1 MVYTTAGELYHN
13 IPGGMV
19 EKKIEMVKT
28 KYNLINF
35 CLEMNDF
42 MHILVTNDDGVYAPG
57 LLALA
62 QELRKMGE
70 VSILAPDHNWSASGH
85 VKTLNRPLR
94 AKPVTL
100 ADGSTALASDGAP
113 SDCVALA
120 LMGVIET
127 PIDLV
132 VSGINPNANIGHD
145 VTYSGTVTAAM
156 EAAIGNVAGIA
167 VSLDAPEFFS
177 GVLDYAT
184 AAIAARR
191 VAQMLTRQS
200 LPKNILLNVNVPYL
214 PVAELKGYRIS
225 RQGLRIYRD
234 ELVRREDPRG
244 RPYYWIGGEAPT
256 GVDEEGTDFG
266 DLKAGYVSITPI
278 QLDLT
283 AHALI
288 KTLAGW
294 DWQHDEMS

>member
-1 MVYTTAGELYHN
+1 
-13 IPGGMV
+13 
-19 EKKIEMVKT
+19 
-28 KYNLINF
+28 
-35 CLEMNDF
+35 

-57 LLALA
+57 LLALV
-62 QELRKMGE
+62 QELRNLGE

-100 ADGSTALASDGAP
+100 ADGTTALASDGAP

-120 LMGVIET
+120 LMGVIEK

-156 EAAIGNVAGIA
+156 EAAIGNVWGIA
-167 VSLDAPEFFS
+167 VSLDAPEYFS
-177 GVLDYAT
+177 GALDYST

-191 VAQMLTRQS
+191 VAQMLVAHA

-214 PVAELKGYRIS
+214 TETELKGYRIS

-256 GVDEEGTDFG
+256 GVEEEGTDFG
-266 DLKAGYVSITPI
+266 DLKAGYVSVTPL

-288 KTLAGW
+288 KTIADW
-294 DWQHDEMS
+294 DWQNDEKL

>member
-1 MVYTTAGELYHN
+1 
-13 IPGGMV
+13 
-19 EKKIEMVKT
+19 
-28 KYNLINF
+28 
-35 CLEMNDF
+35 
-42 MHILVTNDDGVYAPG
+42 MHILVTNDDGVYASG

-62 QELRKMGE
+62 QELRKVGE

-94 AKPVTL
+94 AKAVTL
-100 ADGSTALASDGAP
+100 ADGSSALASDGAP

-167 VSLDAPEFFS
+167 VSLDAPEFFG
-177 GVLDYAT
+177 GVLDYST

-191 VAQMLTRQS
+191 VAQMLFRQS

-283 AHALI
+283 AHAMI
-288 KTLAGW
+288 KSLRGW
-294 DWQHDEMS
+294 DWQYDEKS

>member
-1 MVYTTAGELYHN
+1 
-13 IPGGMV
+13 
-19 EKKIEMVKT
+19 
-28 KYNLINF
+28 
-35 CLEMNDF
+35 

-100 ADGSTALASDGAP
+100 ADGSQALASDGAP

-177 GVLDYAT
+177 GVLDYST

-191 VAQMLTRQS
+191 VAQMLLQQS

-214 PVAELKGYRIS
+214 PVAELKGFRIS

-256 GVDEEGTDFG
+256 GVDEDGTDFG

-283 AHALI
+283 AHALLN
-288 KTLAGW
+288 TLQGW
-294 DWQHDEMS
+294 DWQRDEKS